1 MGWGKIIGFIIG
13 LTFGGIFFALI
24 GLFVGHIIDLIR
36 NNRFL
41 HQAKETKRFLF
52 EMTFKVMGYI
62 AKSDGRV
69 TENELNAARN
79 IMQRM
84 NLNQTQRERAMHL
97 FNEGK
102 SSDFNLDD
110 TLNEL
115 VRLSH
120 GNFILLQIFTDLQ
133 LKAAQMSGPISPIK
147 QQNLN
152 QIFARIGYQPFAFH
166 FHPNFSFSQAQ
177 GHGNFQQD
185 YSNFSSYNTPS
196 LHEDYSVL
204 GVSENATNEEIKKAY
219 RKLMNQHHPD
229 KLMAKGL
236 PEEMLKLA
244 TEKAQAIQLA
254 YDRVKKARGF

>member
-1 MGWGKIIGFIIG
+1 MGLGKIIGFIIG
-13 LTFGGIFFALI
+13 LTVGGIFFALI
-24 GLFVGHIIDLIR
+24 GLFIGHVIDVVR

-69 TENELNAARN
+69 TDNELNAARS

-84 NLNQTQRERAMHL
+84 NLNQIQRERAMHL

-133 LKAAQMSGPISPIK
+133 LKAAQMSGPISSTK
-147 QQNLN
+147 QQTLDH
-152 QIFARIGYQPFAFH
+152 IFARIGYQPFAFNFHSH
-166 FHPNFSFSQAQ
+166 FSNFQHQ
-177 GHGNFQQD
+177 GNFQQD

-196 LHEDYSVL
+196 LHDDYLVL
-204 GVSENATNEEIKKAY
+204 GVSENATNEDIKKAY